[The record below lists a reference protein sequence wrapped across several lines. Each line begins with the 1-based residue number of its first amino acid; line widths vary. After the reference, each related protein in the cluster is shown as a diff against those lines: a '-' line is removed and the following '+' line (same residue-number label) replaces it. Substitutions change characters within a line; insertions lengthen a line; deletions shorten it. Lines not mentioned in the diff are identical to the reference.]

1 VTWSALWSSI
11 YIFSLLSDFIFFV
24 LICLAIYVFLAQE
37 LAQSSSDKV
46 AELKMLLETES
57 NRRKEAEEE
66 MTRLKWQLE
75 KYTPPEVSFF

>member
-11 YIFSLLSDFIFFV
+11 YIFSLLSDFFFV

-57 NRRKEAEEE
+57 NRRKASEEE
-66 MTRLKWQLE
+66 MTRLKWQPE
-75 KYTPPEVSFF
+75 KYTQPEVSFF